1 MFKSA
6 ATYFSLIIIASLLFA
21 CKPTRKS
28 YLPYRKRNKCGCPTY
43 GYQQKTNQIKAIS
56 IANAQS
62 KNYLNN

>member
-43 GYQQKTNQIKAIS
+43 GFQKNTETHTSARLQ
-56 IANAQS
+56 AQS
-62 KNYLNN
+62 KKLFQ